1 MRGLRAFHS
10 RKILHRDMK
19 SANIFLFK
27 DMQAKLGDLNV
38 SKIVKKGLSYTQTGT
53 PYYASPEVWRD
64 MPYDSKSD
72 IWSLG
77 CVLYEMCALV
87 PPFRAD
93 DMQGLYKKVIKGKY
107 PRIPDHFSQE
117 MATVIKFMLQISPSY
132 RPSCDQILALPIVE
146 ALSKKF
152 FPEERNKIEEETDRN
167 ELLKTIRI
175 SRNLFSLTERLP
187 KNKYRGKSN
196 ELLRN
201 NSVDSHAGRMGGAMT
216 NQPSTNMLKIK
227 QVANAIDQESMD
239 SPSKWSNS
247 IIYLV

>member
-1 MRGLRAFHS
+1 M
-10 RKILHRDMK
+10 
-19 SANIFLFK
+19 
-27 DMQAKLGDLNV
+27 

-64 MPYDSKSD
+64 QPYDSKSD

-93 DMQGLYKKVIKGKY
+93 DMQGLYKKVIKGKF

-132 RPSCDQILALPIVE
+132 RPSCDQILNLPIVQ

-152 FPEERNKIEEETDRN
+152 FPA
-167 ELLKTIRI
+167 ELNSELDNDENQSLLRTIRI

-187 KNKYRGKSN
+187 KSKYRGRSN
-196 ELLRN
+196 DLQRN
-201 NSVDSHAGRMGGAMT
+201 NSVDSHIGGRHALTLNGSAGSINNKLKQMGVNSQMD
-216 NQPSTNMLKIK
+216 MH
-227 QVANAIDQESMD
+227 DSMD
-239 SPSKWSNS
+239 GSQPGKCKNNTFLTL
-247 IIYLV
+247 ILAKPGVRVLFINLRF

>member
-1 MRGLRAFHS
+1 M
-10 RKILHRDMK
+10 
-19 SANIFLFK
+19 
-27 DMQAKLGDLNV
+27 
-38 SKIVKKGLSYTQTGT
+38 
-53 PYYASPEVWRD
+53 
-64 MPYDSKSD
+64 
-72 IWSLG
+72 
-77 CVLYEMCALV
+77 
-87 PPFRAD
+87 
-93 DMQGLYKKVIKGKY
+93 
-107 PRIPDHFSQE
+107 
-117 MATVIKFMLQISPSY
+117 
-132 RPSCDQILALPIVE
+132 PIVE

-239 SPSKWSNS
+239 SPSKLSNS